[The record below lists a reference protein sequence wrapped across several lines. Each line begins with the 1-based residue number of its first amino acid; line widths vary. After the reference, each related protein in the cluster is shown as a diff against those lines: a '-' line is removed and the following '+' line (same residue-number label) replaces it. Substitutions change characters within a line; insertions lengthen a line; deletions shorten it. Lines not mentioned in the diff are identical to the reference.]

1 MKRTLATLSALAF
14 LLVAGSAL
22 AEDMEGKVK
31 VADNAADTLTLD
43 DGTLFYLGEGASMK
57 GLKPGV
63 DVIVT
68 YDVQANLKIAS
79 KIAVKK

>member
-63 DVIVT
+63 AVIVT
-68 YDVQANLKIAS
+68 YSVQANLKIAS
-79 KIAVKK
+79 KIAIKK